1 MSPRDQS
8 NDDPRR
14 EIGMSLRIQTNVEAF
29 NAHRNLVSTTEGVA
43 KAMERLSS
51 GYRINRAADDAAG
64 LAISERLRGQIGGLD
79 QAQRNVQDA
88 VSLVQTAEGSLTEV
102 HAMLQRVRELAVQ
115 YKNGSLSAADRTAIQ
130 SEVYQLASEIERI
143 GSSAQFNGINLLNS
157 AQTISFQ
164 VGSNDGQII
173 TVSTISLGSS
183 TGGVGANYFALTSL
197 GTTDIS
203 EIDAAIDN
211 VSATRAQFGAVQ
223 NRLEYTLQNAAIYEE
238 NLTASESRIRDV
250 DMASEMVNFTKLQIL
265 QQAGTSMLAQAN
277 QSSQGVLS
285 LLR

>member
-1 MSPRDQS
+1 
-8 NDDPRR
+8 
-14 EIGMSLRIQTNVEAF
+14 MSLRIQNNVEAF
-29 NAHRNLVSTTEGVA
+29 NAHRNLSMTEGSLA
-43 KAMERLSS
+43 RSMERLSS
-51 GYRINRAADDAAG
+51 GFRINRAADDAAG
-64 LAISERLRGQIGGLD
+64 LAISERLRGQINGLE

-115 YKNGSLSAADRTAIQ
+115 YKNGSLSTADRVAIQ

-143 GSSAQFNGINLLNS
+143 GASSEFNGIRLLNTV
-157 AQTISFQ
+157 QTISFQ
-164 VGSNDGQII
+164 VGSEDGQTIV
-173 TVSTISLGSS
+173 VSTISLGG
-183 TGGVGANYFALTSL
+183 TTGVGSAYYALTST
-197 GTTDIS
+197 GATDIS

-211 VSATRAQFGAVQ
+211 VSSQRAQFGAVQ
-223 NRLEYTLQNAAIYEE
+223 NRLEYTLQNAAIYQE

-250 DMASEMVNFTKLQIL
+250 DMAAEMVQFTKLQIL

-277 QSSQGVLS
+277 QASQGVLT